1 MRCEEFRD
9 RFSAL
14 LEKEL
19 SPLEE
24 RVVREHLASC
34 SECLKDF
41 ERFDRTIR
49 WLHSVEEVEVPDTFL
64 SGIYEKMEDRK
75 RKGLLAHQAKRGW
88 FSYPASLKI
97 PIQAVAMV
105 AAVFLVLYFTKMIPV
120 EGPRLKD
127 VDRAKQEYSEIE
139 KMEERSIPREAKKE
153 RAAASPLLEKPGL
166 KDIGPTRA
174 LVAREGK
181 VGKGLAQKP
190 AGEENGLALPP
201 AKTETAGAETPRLME
216 AGKTEAPA
224 SESVKLEDGVATKE
238 KASLAAKPPP
248 EVILRISDQAK
259 VISELQELVKRFAG
273 EVVTVQENILLVSLP
288 ALSFSEF
295 EKELV
300 RLDSSAK
307 AGKMMLKKDAPEG
320 SSAPA
325 GVKRGE
331 GEEKAEE
338 PARPISAKEGYITVR
353 ILLLPPST
361 RE

>member
-1 MRCEEFRD
+1 MVCEEFRD

-14 LEKEL
+14 LEEEL

-41 ERFDRTIR
+41 ERLDKTIR
-49 WLHSVEEVEVPDTFL
+49 WLHSVEEVEVPDAFL

-75 RKGLLAHQAKRGW
+75 RKGLLAYQVKRGW
-88 FSYPASLKI
+88 FNYPASLKI

-105 AAVFLVLYFTKMIPV
+105 ATVFLVLYLTKMIPV

-127 VDRAKQEYSEIE
+127 VDRAKEDYSEIK
-139 KMEERSIPREAKKE
+139 KMETGSIPRETKKE
-153 RAAASPLLEKPGL
+153 KAAALPPLEKPGL

-174 LVAREGK
+174 PVPREEKAGRR
-181 VGKGLAQKP
+181 LAQKVT
-190 AGEENGLALPP
+190 GEENRPAVPP
-201 AKTETAGAETPRLME
+201 PKTEIAAAETPRLME
-216 AGKTEAPA
+216 AEKTKAPS

-238 KASLAAKPPP
+238 KTSLAAKPPP

-259 VISELQELVKRFAG
+259 VVSELQELVKRFAG
-273 EVVTVQENILLVSLP
+273 ETVTVQENILLVSLP

-300 RLDSSAK
+300 KLGSSAK
-307 AGKMMLKKDAPEG
+307 AGKMMLQKDALEG

-325 GVKRGE
+325 GAKKREGE
-331 GEEKAEE
+331 GKVQE
-338 PARPISAKEGYITVR
+338 PARPIPGREGYITVR
-353 ILLLPPST
+353 ILLL